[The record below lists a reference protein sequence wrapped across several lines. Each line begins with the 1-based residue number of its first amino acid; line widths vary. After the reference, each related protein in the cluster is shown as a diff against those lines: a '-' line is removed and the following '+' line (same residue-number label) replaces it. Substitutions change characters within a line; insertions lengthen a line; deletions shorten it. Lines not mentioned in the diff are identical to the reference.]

1 VVFFIISIFWS
12 IAPQHSLHHR
22 PRFSTLKGNLHMTQS
37 LLPSPLPSYQPISGI
52 PTLKTLLC
60 LPLLYGMCFPLFFL
74 DIGLSLYHWTVFPF
88 LGIKRV
94 ERKQYIRI
102 DRHRLSYLPW
112 VLKLGCAYCGYANGL
127 LHYAMRIAGDTELY
141 FCPRKHQE
149 TPEFHAPPHH
159 QHFAEYGDAEGFSMR
174 FHGHHDSD

>member
-1 VVFFIISIFWS
+1 MHCSSAFPSPPS
-12 IAPQHSLHHR
+12 S
-22 PRFSTLKGNLHMTQS
+22 FSTPKGNLQMTQFLNS
-37 LLPSPLPSYQPISGI
+37 SPLPSYQPLSGI
-52 PTLKTLLC
+52 PTFKTLVC
-60 LPLLYGMCFPLFFL
+60 LPLLYGMCIPLFFL

-94 ERKQYIRI
+94 PRKQYIRI

-127 LHYAMRIAGDTELY
+127 LHYAIRIAGDTELY
-141 FCPRKHQE
+141 FCPSKHQE

-159 QHFAEYGDAEGFSMR
+159 QHFADYGDAKGFSER
-174 FHGHHDSD
+174 FHGQHDSD